1 MGNEGETR
9 LFGEMGKCKAFS
21 RLRKAFLKKG
31 QDLVCTGLMPRLSSV
46 FRFFTN
52 EIGEFP
58 CNQMRRLNPTIAA
71 EKP

>member
-1 MGNEGETR
+1 MGNEGGNAAFWGNGKMQR
-9 LFGEMGKCKAFS
+9 LLPAPQS
-21 RLRKAFLKKG
+21 YYKKG